1 MSKVLV
7 IHPDDKSTDFL
18 KLIYEGKD
26 YDVINSCDVTDKE
39 IRATI
44 KKHDKIIMIGHGNG
58 FGLINPR
65 YGGLII
71 NDSHAD
77 LLREKETVSIW
88 GYSDRFS
95 RRNNI
100 RGLHTG
106 IIISEVVEELLFL
119 GYEPLDK
126 DELLNN
132 MEYFATIVGECI
144 EGSAE
149 WIKKYILEKYID
161 NDPVTDF
168 NRNNIIVL

>member
-1 MSKVLV
+1 MSKVLI
-7 IHPDDKSTDFL
+7 IHPEDKSTDFL

-39 IRATI
+39 IRAAI
-44 KKHDKIIMIGHGNG
+44 KKHDKIIMMGHGIG
-58 FGLINPR
+58 SGLLNPR
-65 YGGLII
+65 HGGLII

-88 GYSDRFS
+88 CYSDRYF
-95 RRNNI
+95 RRNEI
-100 RGLHTG
+100 PGFHTG
-106 IIISEVVEELLFL
+106 MIISEVLEEMFVL
-119 GYEPLDK
+119 GYAPLDR

-144 EGSAE
+144 DGSAD
-149 WIKKYILEKYID
+149 WMKKYILSKYND
-161 NDPVTDF
+161 DDPVTEF

>member
-7 IHPDDKSTDFL
+7 IHPEDRSTDFL
-18 KLIYEGKD
+18 KLIYEDKD
-26 YDVINSCDVTDKE
+26 YDVINSCDVTDNQ
-39 IRATI
+39 IRNAI
-44 KKHDKIIMIGHGNG
+44 KKHDKIIMMGHGIG
-58 FGLINPR
+58 SGLLNPR

-88 GYSDRFS
+88 CFSDRYF
-95 RRNNI
+95 RRNGI
-100 RGLHTG
+100 PGFHTG
-106 IIISEVVEELLFL
+106 MIVSEVLEEMFVL
-119 GYEPLDK
+119 GYAPLDR

-144 EGSAE
+144 DSSPE
-149 WIKKYILEKYID
+149 WMKKYILNKYND
-161 NDPVTDF
+161 DDPVTEF